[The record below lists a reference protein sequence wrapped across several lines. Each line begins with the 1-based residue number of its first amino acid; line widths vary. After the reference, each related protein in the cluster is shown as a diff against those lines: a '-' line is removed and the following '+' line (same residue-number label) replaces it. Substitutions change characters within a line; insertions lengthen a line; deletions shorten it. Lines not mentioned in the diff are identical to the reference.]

1 MPITAELTAS
11 QGLVCTEATYTDNTD
26 YTAENVPAQRTAYV
40 EIVPPGTSGKTNV
53 PLTFTS
59 GSTIVNLN
67 VAILSGDTVAQRCT
81 KITAALQGNATIA
94 AIVTAVD
101 GTTKVTVT
109 ADNPDVAFTITQ
121 LIETGSDL
129 LCTITD
135 FPFSTRTLTFEY
147 SDGTEDVVNFPFVIG
162 QGDTYDLTGLT
173 KDYCIKTTLTI
184 TPQIEVIGSTYESII
199 YPVFTCNVL
208 TAKGVIASDFIIN
221 MQDLQ
226 CSTPKLNLMSQVDAL
241 ISGSDYAAS
250 VGDISGAQAL
260 LDQANNIVA

>member
-1 MPITAELTAS
+1 MPTTAELDAS

-26 YTAENVPAQRTAYV
+26 YTDENIPAQRTAYV

-59 GSTIVNLN
+59 GSTVVDLN

-81 KITAALQGNATIA
+81 KIAVALQGNATIA

-101 GTTKVTVT
+101 NTTKVTVT
-109 ADNPDVAFTITQ
+109 ADNQDVAFTITQ

-129 LCTITD
+129 TCTITA
-135 FPFSTRTLTFEY
+135 FPFSSRTLTFEY
-147 SDGTEDVVNFPFVIG
+147 SDGTQDVVNFPFVLG
-162 QGDTYDLTGLT
+162 QGDVYDLIDLT
-173 KDYCIKTTLTI
+173 KDYCIKSTLTI
-184 TPQIEVIGSTYESII
+184 IPQVEVVGSSYESII
-199 YPVFTCNVL
+199 YPVFSCNVE

-226 CSTPKLNLMSQVDAL
+226 CSTPKLNLMSQIDAL
-241 ISGSDYAAS
+241 VSASEYAAS